1 MLGTAAGA
9 RGIRRSVPG
18 CAASPSTAG
27 KVRLHGQLCTAPTS
41 SAKQCPA
48 PPFPTAEQC
57 CRALLLREPAW
68 PLGYS
73 LHGTGVYRDTGL
85 HIWEREGLPN
95 LHLSASLWLPAGCRQ
110 VEGKGLA
117 GPVCFGM
124 RYPPLGGMRL
134 WSSLSKP
141 WKRIPGGGWGAGL
154 ESHSPGYA
162 LPASTVG
169 LSARGALPW
178 SVCGSWWLLVSS
190 CLTPRDGRCV
200 PDRELGSLGE
210 KSRMG
215 SGALPETSG
224 VPLELGCAC
233 TAGVASSL
241 LLQLAGGNN
250 MQGLAEGLY
259 FGVFTGLCHSA
270 RHL

>member
-1 MLGTAAGA
+1 MPGTAAGA
-9 RGIRRSVPG
+9 RGVRRSVPG

-85 HIWEREGLPN
+85 HIWKREGLPN

-110 VEGKGLA
+110 VEGKGLT

-124 RYPPLGGMRL
+124 CYLPLGGMRL
-134 WSSLSKP
+134 WSSLPKP
-141 WKRIPGGGWGAGL
+141 WKRIPAGGWGAGL
-154 ESHSPGYA
+154 ESF
-162 LPASTVG
+162 T
-169 LSARGALPW
+169 
-178 SVCGSWWLLVSS
+178 WL
-190 CLTPRDGRCV
+190 CPPC
-200 PDRELGSLGE
+200 PH
-210 KSRMG
+210 
-215 SGALPETSG
+215 SGALRQGS
-224 VPLELGCAC
+224 
-233 TAGVASSL
+233 TALVRVRLLVAPGFL
-241 LLQLAGGNN
+241 LPHT
-250 MQGLAEGLY
+250 EGRE
-259 FGVFTGLCHSA
+259 VRA
-270 RHL
+270 

>member
-1 MLGTAAGA
+1 MLG
-9 RGIRRSVPG
+9 
-18 CAASPSTAG
+18 
-27 KVRLHGQLCTAPTS
+27 
-41 SAKQCPA
+41 
-48 PPFPTAEQC
+48 
-57 CRALLLREPAW
+57 W
-68 PLGYS
+68 
-73 LHGTGVYRDTGL
+73 
-85 HIWEREGLPN
+85 
-95 LHLSASLWLPAGCRQ
+95 
-110 VEGKGLA
+110 
-117 GPVCFGM
+117 
-124 RYPPLGGMRL
+124 
-134 WSSLSKP
+134 
-141 WKRIPGGGWGAGL
+141 
-154 ESHSPGYA
+154 SHSPGYA
-162 LPASTVG
+162 LPARTVG

-200 PDRELGSLGE
+200 PDREMGSLGE

-215 SGALPETSG
+215 SGALLETSG
-224 VPLELGCAC
+224 VSLELGCVC